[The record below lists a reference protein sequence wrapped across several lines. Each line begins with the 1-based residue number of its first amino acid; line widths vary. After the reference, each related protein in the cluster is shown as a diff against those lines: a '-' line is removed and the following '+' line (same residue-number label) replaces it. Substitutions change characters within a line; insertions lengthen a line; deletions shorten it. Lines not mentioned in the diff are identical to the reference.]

1 MTGSLDKKLQLWDT
15 KTKNFSCGITFDSDV
30 SSLSVCGMYISVAVA
45 RNVYF
50 YDMRNLTGPVK
61 AKFSPLEYH
70 IRCLQSSLQWN
81 GTPFLTFIMNFH
93 TSD

>member
-1 MTGSLDKKLQLWDT
+1 MI
-15 KTKNFSCGITFDSDV
+15 NFDSDV

-70 IRCLQSSLQWN
+70 IRCLQSSSEWN
-81 GTPFLTFIMNFH
+81 GTPFFLKFIMNFH
-93 TSD
+93 TSDYC